1 MAKMQMM
8 TSNTIE
14 ILTPS
19 YEKWIDY
26 LGFFD

>member
-1 MAKMQMM
+1 MAKMQKV

-14 ILTPS
+14 VLTPS

-26 LGFFD
+26 LGIFV